1 MRSASWTRTFAITL
15 APAFAANW
23 VAKEPTPPPA
33 PTISTVLSA
42 SGSSKSTKASPAPP
56 AVGSAA
62 ATTSSSP
69 PGTRASGASSV
80 TATLGVRS
88 RRAKRRDQQLA
99 EQIVADGKPRRPW
112 PELLDHA
119 RAIDSEHHRECRRHR
134 LPGAGGKRAI
144 HRVHAG
150 GTQPDQDLSRSRFR
164 RRHLSHRRSGSIL
177 CDRDRSHRVLLT
189 VGGLADLRMA
199 KIGITP
205 GGTGSVCGRF
215 RAGTRSLL
223 RVVQAVDS
231 VSPILDRSHAP
242 IAATAASIS
251 GTRPAPRKK
260 LCCPSGSD
268 RSSRSTPAAR
278 ARSANSLASST
289 SSSYPP

>member
-69 PGTRASGASSV
+69 PGTRAS
-80 TATLGVRS
+80 
-88 RRAKRRDQQLA
+88 RAKRRDQQLA

-112 PELLDHA
+112 SELLDHA
-119 RAIDSEHHRECRRHR
+119 RAIDSEHHREYRRHR

-150 GTQPDQDLSRSRFR
+150 GTQPDQDLSRSRLR

-177 CDRDRSHRVLLT
+177 CDRDRSHRILLA

-242 IAATAASIS
+242 ISATAASIS

-260 LCCPSGSD
+260 LCCPSGSE

-278 ARSANSLASST
+278 ARLANSLASST